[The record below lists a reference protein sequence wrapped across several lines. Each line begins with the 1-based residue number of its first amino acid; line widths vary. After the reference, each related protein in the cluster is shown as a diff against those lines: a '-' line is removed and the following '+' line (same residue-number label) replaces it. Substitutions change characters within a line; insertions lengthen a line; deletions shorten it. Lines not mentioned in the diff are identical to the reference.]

1 MIHVSRGATSLGA
14 FPEEQVRD
22 GIRAGRFLSTDLGWR
37 EGMANWQPLSQ
48 FAEFADELA
57 AAPKSAGAS
66 PPPQTPMSSPAIAP
80 VTGSTTSAT
89 VIPRSGLPWDQRHS
103 KGFFSAFIETLQM
116 VLTRPGEAFTVM
128 QREGGLGEP
137 LLYGLIGGSFGYL
150 FYVLFFF
157 FMPSLVFM
165 GGANRHNAFAGMF
178 GMGAGVIAAIIFVPI
193 VLTIGIFIAS
203 AILHVC
209 LMIVGGAK
217 QAFETTFR
225 VVCFSIGSTY
235 PLMIVPLC
243 GGAIAGVWNLVLH
256 CIGLA
261 RAHETETGRAVLAVL
276 LPLIVCCGLWIVCIM
291 IFGGIGAMMQH
302 SNH

>member
-1 MIHVSRGATSLGA
+1 MATIHVNRGATSLGA
-14 FPEEQVRD
+14 FPEEQVRE
-22 GIRAGRFLSTDLGWR
+22 GIRGGRFLGTDLGWK

-48 FAEFADELA
+48 FSEFAQDFPTASA
-57 AAPKSAGAS
+57 AAV
-66 PPPQTPMSSPAIAP
+66 PPPQAPAAP
-80 VTGSTTSAT
+80 ATVVAGSTTAG
-89 VIPRSGLPWDQRHS
+89 VLPRSGLPWDLRHS
-103 KGFFSAFIETLQM
+103 KGFFSAFIETLQI
-116 VLTRPGEAFTVM
+116 VLTRPGEAFTAM

-137 LLYGLIGGSFGYL
+137 LLYGLIGGTFGYL
-150 FYVLFFF
+150 FYLLFIL
-157 FMPSLVFM
+157 FMPSLAFM
-165 GGANRHNAFAGMF
+165 GGGNRHNAFAGMF
-178 GMGAGVIAAIIFVPI
+178 GMGAGVMLAVIFVPI
-193 VLTIGIFIAS
+193 GLTILIFLAA

-243 GGAIAGVWNLVLH
+243 GGAVASIWSLVLY

-261 RAHETETGRAVLAVL
+261 RTHETDTGRAVLAVF
-276 LPLIVCCGLWIVCIM
+276 LPIIVCCGLWIVCIM

-302 SNH
+302 SNQ

>member
-1 MIHVSRGATSLGA
+1 MATIHVNRGATSLGA
-14 FPEEQVRD
+14 FPEEQIRE
-22 GIRAGRFLSTDLGWR
+22 GIRSGRFLGTDLGWK
-37 EGMANWQPLSQ
+37 EGMANWQTLSQ
-48 FAEFADELA
+48 FSEFAQDFPAATAATA
-57 AAPKSAGAS
+57 AA
-66 PPPQTPMSSPAIAP
+66 PPPQTPAAPATLVAGP
-80 VTGSTTSAT
+80 AT
-89 VIPRSGLPWDQRHS
+89 AGVAPRSGLPWDLRHS

-116 VLTRPGEAFTVM
+116 VLTRPGEAFTAM

-150 FYVLFFF
+150 FYLLFIL
-157 FMPSLVFM
+157 FMPSLAFM
-165 GGANRHNAFAGMF
+165 GGGNRHNAFTGMF
-178 GMGAGVIAAIIFVPI
+178 GMGAGVILAVIFVPI
-193 VLTIGIFIAS
+193 GLTILIFLAS

-243 GGAIAGVWNLVLH
+243 GGAVASIWTLVLY

-261 RAHETETGRAVLAVL
+261 RAHETETGRAVFAVL
-276 LPLIVCCGLWIVCIM
+276 LPLIVCCGLGIICMM
-291 IFGGIGAMMQH
+291 IFGGIGAMMDH

>member
-1 MIHVSRGATSLGA
+1 MATIHVNRGATTLGA
-14 FPEEQVRD
+14 FPEEQVRE
-22 GIRAGRFLSTDLGWR
+22 GIRSGRFLGTDLGWK

-48 FAEFADELA
+48 FSEFAQDFPTAAADA
-57 AAPKSAGAS
+57 AAP
-66 PPPQTPMSSPAIAP
+66 PPQAPAAP
-80 VTGSTTSAT
+80 AAVAAGPTTAAA
-89 VIPRSGLPWDQRHS
+89 VVPRSGLPWDQRHS

-116 VLTRPGEAFTVM
+116 VLTRPAEAFTAM

-150 FYVLFFF
+150 FYLLFVFL
-157 FMPSLVFM
+157 MPSLAFM
-165 GGANRHNAFAGMF
+165 GGGNRHNAFAGMF
-178 GMGAGVIAAIIFVPI
+178 GMGAGAILAIIFIPI
-193 VLTIGIFIAS
+193 GLTILIFIAA

-243 GGAIAGVWNLVLH
+243 GSFVASIWALVLY
-256 CIGLA
+256 CIGLS
-261 RAHETETGRAVLAVL
+261 RAHETDTGRAVLAVF
-276 LPLIVCCGLWIVCIM
+276 LPIIACCALWVICLM
-291 IFGGIGAMMQH
+291 IFGGIGAMMEH